1 MAVYSITQI
10 AGTQEQ
16 AERAVMGILTDIVD
30 IPGVGEPEIA
40 TEKDGKVFLA
50 VATIVIP
57 DDIQLDEVQRDKLE
71 RYTNLDEKSEEF
83 VANFEDAEE
92 GDDQTPQ
99 DPIIAAAATSDRIND
114 MTPEVPAMDET
125 DSVSTQQTVRNDAE
139 GDIQVAEN
147 DIGNLVPDPA
157 PEMQEET
164 VLAAGAS
171 EDKEKDREREK
182 VYAQKADEQNLTQDK
197 PSPDRMEKEK
207 DPKLKQDNEP
217 ELA

>member
-10 AGTQEQ
+10 AGTLEQ
-16 AERAVMGILTDIVD
+16 AERAVMGILADIAD
-30 IPGVGEPEIA
+30 IPGVGEPEVI

-50 VATIVIP
+50 TATIVIP
-57 DDIQLDEVQRDKLE
+57 DDIQLDEVQREKLE

-83 VANFEDAEE
+83 TADFEQAEE
-92 GDDQTPQ
+92 GEDQTPD
-99 DPIIAAAATSDRIND
+99 DPIVAAAALNDRIKD
-114 MTPEVPAMDET
+114 MEPDLPPIDET
-125 DSVSTQQTVRNDAE
+125 SVVGQGSNQDAE

-147 DIGNLVPDPA
+147 DIGDLLPDPA

-171 EDKEKDREREK
+171 EDEEKDREREK
-182 VYAQKADEQNLTQDK
+182 VYAQKVDGQNLTQDK
-197 PSPDRMEKEK
+197 PSPDKMNNEK
-207 DPKLKQDNEP
+207 DPKAKQNNEP